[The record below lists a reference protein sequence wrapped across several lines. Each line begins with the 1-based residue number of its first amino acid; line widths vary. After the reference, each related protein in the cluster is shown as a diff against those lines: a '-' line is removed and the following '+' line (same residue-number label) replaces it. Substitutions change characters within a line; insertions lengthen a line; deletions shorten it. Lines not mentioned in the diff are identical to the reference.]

1 MPCIPIY
8 DIERAK
14 TRQSSNAQAM
24 NGIVKIDAFPQP
36 QSKVIRSRSY
46 RLVVDD
52 WSDFSTAPC
61 ERDPKAMQR
70 RRLRATLTKIPTEIA
85 RHIFCQEGRTVVMS
99 ILTLTQQNLATRT
112 IDHSMTWNP
121 SLQTM
126 LLEGIL
132 LRWILL

>member
-1 MPCIPIY
+1 
-8 DIERAK
+8 
-14 TRQSSNAQAM
+14 
-24 NGIVKIDAFPQP
+24 
-36 QSKVIRSRSY
+36 
-46 RLVVDD
+46 
-52 WSDFSTAPC
+52 
-61 ERDPKAMQR
+61 MQR

-126 LLEGIL
+126 LLEGIRSSSVDSSLTPPFSSIARRQSHECRWRRRQRIFRLCFTLFLVAKL
-132 LRWILL
+132 LCDRIGQSK